1 MKKNKIMNFLK
12 DVLNGFKIGASYI
25 EENYGNGFY
34 HLCAISTFTVLIIL
48 LPSMSLEMKLRLL
61 FITLI
66 TTWLGVKFA
75 NYLKK

>member
-34 HLCAISTFTVLIIL
+34 HLCALSTFTLLIIL
-48 LPSMSLEMKLRLL
+48 LPSASLESKLHLL